1 MGNLAARAV
10 NLSVTRG
17 SGAKQQTVLSDLNLQ
32 VETGEILAVLGA
44 SGAGKT
50 TLLHALAGLL
60 APTSGEVLHHNTGAG
75 VASGLVFQKPLLL
88 PWLTARENIR
98 LGFRYGRNR
107 KALGLNAEKFNTRI
121 DDLAGV
127 LGITNLLDRRIS
139 ELSGG
144 QAQRVAIA
152 RTIALQ
158 PHLLLLDEPFSALD
172 AATRAGLQTWLT
184 ELRRM
189 LGLTVVLV
197 THDIDEAI
205 EVADRVVVLT
215 KPGEVPT
222 EYRLSE
228 LKIARSLTAGAKTNL
243 QIIRQEILQTLGK

>member
-1 MGNLAARAV
+1 MGNLAARA
-10 NLSVTRG
+10 LDLTVTRG
-17 SGAKQQTVLSDLNLQ
+17 HGSKQQTVIRGLNLQ

-60 APTSGEVLHHNTGAG
+60 APSGGEVLHHSAGAG

-88 PWLTARENIR
+88 PWLTARENIH
-98 LGFRYGRNR
+98 LGFRYRRNR
-107 KALGLNAEKFNTRI
+107 KALGLTNAKFAVRV

-127 LGITNLLDRRIS
+127 LGISNLLDRRIS

-158 PHLLLLDEPFSALD
+158 PQLLLLDEPFSALD
-172 AATRAGLQTWLT
+172 AATRAGLQAWLV

-189 LGLTVVLV
+189 LDLTVVLV
-197 THDIDEAI
+197 THDIDEAF
-205 EVADRVVVLT
+205 EVADRVLVLT
-215 KPGEVPT
+215 KPGEEPT
-222 EYRLSE
+222 EYRISE

-243 QIIRQEILQTLGK
+243 QVIRQEILQTLGK